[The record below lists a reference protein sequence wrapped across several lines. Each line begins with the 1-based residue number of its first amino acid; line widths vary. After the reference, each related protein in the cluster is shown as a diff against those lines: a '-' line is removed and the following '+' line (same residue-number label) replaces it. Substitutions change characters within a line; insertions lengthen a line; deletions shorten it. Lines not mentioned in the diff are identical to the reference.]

1 MAVWEVTDIDRSG
14 TDLTYAI
21 RLEEEQRFVFK
32 VSADT
37 DKNRFTLRFPVTG
50 MEQREIN
57 RKIFARNKR
66 GKRVEIKKSKSLE
79 GNFDEELSALKEL
92 VGRYRVPFFI

>member
-1 MAVWEVTDIDRSG
+1 MSVWEVTDIDRSG

-21 RLEEEQRFVFK
+21 RLEEEPRFVFK

-37 DKNRFTLRFPVTG
+37 DRNRFALRFPVTG
-50 MEQREIN
+50 MGQREIN

-66 GKRVEIKKSKSLE
+66 GKRIEIKESNALKGDFQK
-79 GNFDEELSALKEL
+79 ELSTLERL
-92 VGRYRVPFFI
+92 VGRYRVPFFL